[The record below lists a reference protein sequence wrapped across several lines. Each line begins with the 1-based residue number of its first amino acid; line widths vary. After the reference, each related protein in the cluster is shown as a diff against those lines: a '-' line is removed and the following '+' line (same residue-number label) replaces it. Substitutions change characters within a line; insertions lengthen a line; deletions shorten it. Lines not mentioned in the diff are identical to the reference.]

1 MNDAKLLN
9 ILHSTKTF
17 APVLTVGEDGWGRDV
32 RYAEMEEYSYM
43 GANGLWVR
51 YGDFRNLA
59 IETVK
64 SQEENQM
71 LRSVLEAFVL
81 RAEAYIEAGRG
92 MPDVSM
98 EAVLE
103 KARTALEGAGK

>member
-64 SQEENQM
+64 SQ
-71 LRSVLEAFVL
+71 
-81 RAEAYIEAGRG
+81 
-92 MPDVSM
+92 
-98 EAVLE
+98 
-103 KARTALEGAGK
+103 

>member
-1 MNDAKLLN
+1 MNEAKLLN
-9 ILHSTKTF
+9 ILHHTKTF
-17 APVLTVGEDGWGRDV
+17 VPVLTVGEDGWGRDI
-32 RYAEMEEYSYM
+32 RYAEMKESTW
-43 GANGLWVR
+43 AVNGLWVR
-51 YGDFRNLA
+51 HEDYRNLA

-64 SQEENQM
+64 RQEENQM
-71 LRSVLEAFVL
+71 LRSALQSFVL